1 MQTEN
6 EPQTQNQSPAPNPKR
21 KPFAALQ
28 YRDYRLLWL
37 GQGVSQIGTQM
48 RIVAIAWQIY
58 HLTHDPLSLGFIG
71 LCRVVPLIAS
81 SLLGGTIADAVDRR
95 KLLLV
100 CQAVLF
106 FCSVSLFLVTI
117 TGIVTVWWIY
127 GITIASSAVNGFER
141 PANSALIPA
150 LVPRHQLANA
160 LSLSTLNWQ
169 IAMVSGPGLGGLI
182 IWGLDVQGA
191 YLIDSFSFVGVIV
204 ALLFI
209 HYRPSGPSGTR
220 ISLEAAIEGFRFVW
234 GKKILV
240 ATMVLDFVATFF
252 GSATTLLPIFA
263 SEILKVDELGYGLL
277 TASEAAGAVIASFVL
292 AWLQV
297 GRTRHPGRWVIGA
310 VLLYSFFTILFGF
323 STWLPLSMFWLAL
336 VGASDTVSMV
346 LRQTISQLVTPDHMR
361 GRMQSVNMIFFA
373 GGPQLGEVEAGI
385 VARISGAQFSVISGG
400 FACVV
405 MVIAVGLFSR
415 SLRDYEFD
423 K

>member
-6 EPQTQNQSPAPNPKR
+6 EPQTESPNPPQKR

-127 GITIASSAVNGFER
+127 GITIASSSVNGFER

-150 LVPRHQLANA
+150 LVPRNQLANA

-169 IAMVSGPGLGGLI
+169 IALVSGPGLGGLI
-182 IWGLDVQGA
+182 I
-191 YLIDSFSFVGVIV
+191 
-204 ALLFI
+204 
-209 HYRPSGPSGTR
+209 
-220 ISLEAAIEGFRFVW
+220 
-234 GKKILV
+234 
-240 ATMVLDFVATFF
+240 
-252 GSATTLLPIFA
+252 
-263 SEILKVDELGYGLL
+263 
-277 TASEAAGAVIASFVL
+277 
-292 AWLQV
+292 
-297 GRTRHPGRWVIGA
+297 
-310 VLLYSFFTILFGF
+310 
-323 STWLPLSMFWLAL
+323 
-336 VGASDTVSMV
+336 
-346 LRQTISQLVTPDHMR
+346 
-361 GRMQSVNMIFFA
+361 
-373 GGPQLGEVEAGI
+373 
-385 VARISGAQFSVISGG
+385 
-400 FACVV
+400 
-405 MVIAVGLFSR
+405 
-415 SLRDYEFD
+415 
-423 K
+423 